1 MIRKRILLIGRN
13 STVLA
18 NLSSALANEGF
29 EVQTTGLVEQAS
41 KLFDAV
47 DFDLIAFGRG
57 IDEETKTVLK
67 ADFSTKKPTVHFVDG
82 LAPVTSLLVKQIK
95 QTLANTSAFDKALV
109 RFTRQPADDLLID
122 VTVTV
127 ACQLSI
133 TLYQLDAVHRTE
145 QKTLVSEYIL
155 AGNHTFRIA
164 WLPSTRS
171 TINFLV
177 AETDK
182 QDLLVMPLQ

>member
-13 STVLA
+13 PIVLT
-18 NLSSALANEGF
+18 NLSLALTNEGF
-29 EVQTTGLVEQAS
+29 KVQTTGLIEQAS
-41 KLFDAV
+41 KQFDAV

-57 IDEETKTVLK
+57 VDEETKAVLK
-67 ADFSTKKPTVHFVDG
+67 ADFLTQKSTIHFVDG

-95 QTLANTSAFDKALV
+95 QTLANTSAFDKV
-109 RFTRQPADDLLID
+109 IIRFARQSADDLLID
-122 VTVTV
+122 VTVTI

-133 TLYQLDAVHRTE
+133 TLYQLDAVHHTE
-145 QKTLVSEYIL
+145 QKTLVSEFIL
-155 AGNHTFRIA
+155 AGNHLFRIA
-164 WLPSTRS
+164 WLPDTQS

>member
-13 STVLA
+13 PIVLA
-18 NLSSALANEGF
+18 NLSAALTNEGF

-41 KLFDAV
+41 KQFDAI

-57 IDEETKTVLK
+57 IDEEMKALLK
-67 ADFSTKKPTVHFVDG
+67 ADFLTKKPTVHFIDG

-95 QTLANTSAFDKALV
+95 QTLANTTAFNKTLI
-109 RFTRQPADDLLID
+109 RFVRQPADDLLID

-133 TLYQLDAVHRTE
+133 TLYQLDAVHHTE
-145 QKTLVSEYIL
+145 QKTLASEFVI

-164 WLPSTRS
+164 NLPSVQS

-182 QDLLVMPLQ
+182 QDLLVMPLR

>member
-13 STVLA
+13 PAVLA
-18 NLSSALANEGF
+18 NLSSALMDEGF
-29 EVQTTGLVEQAS
+29 EVQTTGLDEQKS
-41 KLFDAV
+41 QEVDAV
-47 DFDLIAFGRG
+47 DYDLIAFGRG
-57 IDEETKTVLK
+57 IDEETKAVLK
-67 ADFSTKKPTVHFVDG
+67 AQFLTKKPTVHLVDG
-82 LAPVTSLLVKQIK
+82 LAPVIPLLVKQIK
-95 QTLANTSAFDKALV
+95 QTLSDTPVLNKALIK
-109 RFTRQPADDLLID
+109 FTRLPADDLLIE

-133 TLYQLDAVHRTE
+133 TLYQLDVVHRTE
-145 QKTLVSEYIL
+145 QKMLVSEFIV

-164 WLPSTRS
+164 QLPDIKS

-177 AETDK
+177 AETDR